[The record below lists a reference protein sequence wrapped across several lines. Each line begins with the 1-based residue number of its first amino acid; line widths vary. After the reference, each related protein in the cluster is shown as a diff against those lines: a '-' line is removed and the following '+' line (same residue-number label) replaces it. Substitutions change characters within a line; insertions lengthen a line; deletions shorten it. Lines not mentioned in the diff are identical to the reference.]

1 MKPKFYIK
9 DNSLIFTK
17 DGNEEAYKL
26 PHPAKEM
33 VKLRAF
39 TDDLNRRIA
48 KIKNINADMIK
59 TNSHNVFIQVIEDI
73 VIRVKFPTTKE
84 KQILVSRETHT
95 MAKEQAAQADMPMK
109 DYIRL
114 CLVRCKS
121 DKKDS

>member
-1 MKPKFYIK
+1 
-9 DNSLIFTK
+9 
-17 DGNEEAYKL
+17 
-26 PHPAKEM
+26 M
-33 VKLRAF
+33 VKLKAF

-59 TNSHNVFIQVIEDI
+59 TNSHNVFIQVLEDI
-73 VIRVKFPTTKE
+73 VIRIKFPTTKE

-95 MAKEQAAQADMPMK
+95 MAKYQAAQADMPMK

-121 DKKDS
+121 DVK